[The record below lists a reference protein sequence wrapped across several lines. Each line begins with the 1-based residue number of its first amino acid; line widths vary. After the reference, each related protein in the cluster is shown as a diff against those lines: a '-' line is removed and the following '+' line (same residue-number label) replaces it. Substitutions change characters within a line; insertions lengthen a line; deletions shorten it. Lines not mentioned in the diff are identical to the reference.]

1 MKFEKAVVLRIS
13 KEIELEL
20 ASIRKL
26 LDEYGDLPE
35 FESSSIECRVKGSIL
50 HDFYSGMERI
60 FRRIAEE
67 LNGGVPNSEQWHRDL
82 LDEMT
87 WEFEG
92 IRPPVIGE
100 DLRDRLS
107 VLLRFR
113 HVFRNMYGFAL
124 DADKLHETAE
134 DFAAVAESSIAQ
146 IEKFL
151 AWLASEAR

>member
-1 MKFEKAVVLRIS
+1 MKFEKAVVVRIS

-20 ASIRKL
+20 ASVRKL
-26 LDEYGDLPE
+26 LDEYRDLPE
-35 FESSSIECRVKGSIL
+35 FESRSIECRVKGSIL

-92 IRPPVIGE
+92 IRPPVIDE
-100 DLRDRLS
+100 NLRDRL
-107 VLLRFR
+107 
-113 HVFRNMYGFAL
+113 
-124 DADKLHETAE
+124 
-134 DFAAVAESSIAQ
+134 
-146 IEKFL
+146 
-151 AWLASEAR
+151 